1 VVLEE
6 EGMVAAEVKVEG
18 LDRVVE
24 AVAATADYKS
34 RRT

>member
-1 VVLEE
+1 MVLEE

-18 LDRVVE
+18 LDRAAAE
-24 AVAATADYKS
+24 VAATADYKS